1 MAPKPL
7 SILALAGASVALALA
22 SDSLTD
28 DELKLLQDPGGWEY
42 ITVSDEDAGI
52 QTQHV
57 CFDGQPHPRECSGK
71 LTLRSDNTFTQQVT
85 IHGQNVDRHGTYELD
100 NDQIA
105 FFDEFGT
112 RDGPYSL
119 QLNAESKRLVL
130 SMPQVRLDLEL
141 ESQYKDDL
149 RQKKA
154 PAANRD

>member
-1 MAPKPL
+1 MLKRL
-7 SILALAGASVALALA
+7 SAATLACVALAFA
-22 SDSLTD
+22 VDSLTQ

-42 ITVSDEDAGI
+42 ITVSDQDAGI

-57 CFDGQPHPRECSGK
+57 CFDGEPHPSQCSGK
-71 LTLRSDNTFTQQVT
+71 LILRPDNTFTQQVT
-85 IHGQNVDRHGTYELD
+85 IHGQNVDRHGTYALD
-100 NDQIA
+100 EDEIS

-112 RDGPYSL
+112 RDGPYTL
-119 QLNAESKRLVL
+119 ELNTESKRLVL

-154 PAANRD
+154 PAPK